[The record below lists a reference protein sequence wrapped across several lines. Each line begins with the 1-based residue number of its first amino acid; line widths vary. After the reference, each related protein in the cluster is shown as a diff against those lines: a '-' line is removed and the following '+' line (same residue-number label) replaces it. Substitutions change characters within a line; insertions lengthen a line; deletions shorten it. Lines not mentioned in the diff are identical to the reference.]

1 MMYILTNFFNS
12 SIINFTSDSMHQHL
26 YLESQ
31 SAMSPISNQDYQDLP
46 QGQAFTPAM
55 TNRPHAGVNLDL
67 SLTGSIL
74 RSRELKT
81 S

>member
-31 SAMSPISNQDYQDLP
+31 SATGPVNQQDDQDIS
-46 QGQAFTPAM
+46 QGQAITSTM
-55 TNRPHAGVNLDL
+55 TTRLLACIYLDPPP
-67 SLTGSIL
+67 
-74 RSRELKT
+74 LKPET
-81 S
+81 AVKWTKIS